1 MVGWHHRLD
10 GHELKQAP
18 GDGEGQ
24 GSMICCSPWG
34 HKELNTTEQL
44 NWSEET
50 NTQMPLSFNSS
61 LIVSTLTSNSCLLL
75 FFLTHLLQPS
85 SAQLSG
91 SPSRTPC
98 ELHRQVC
105 FDLWPMLIC
114 PLHNCSLESLCLMCT
129 YTLSSTGL
137 KFLVYKICVL
147 FSLDLAWAHSMY
159 KQAIPDLIVLKS
171 Y

>member
-1 MVGWHHRLD
+1 MVGWHHWLD

-44 NWSEET
+44 NWTEET

-85 SAQLSG
+85 SDQLSG

-98 ELHRQVC
+98 ELHRPVC
-105 FDLWPMLIC
+105 FDLWPLCLSVLCTTVPLNPFASCVPILC
-114 PLHNCSLESLCLMCT
+114 PQLAWNSLCIKSVFYFL
-129 YTLSSTGL
+129 LIWHGL
-137 KFLVYKICVL
+137 TVCINKQ
-147 FSLDLAWAHSMY
+147 SLTW
-159 KQAIPDLIVLKS
+159 
-171 Y
+171 

>member
-10 GHELKQAP
+10 GHEFKQAP

-44 NWSEET
+44 NWTEET

-61 LIVSTLTSNSCLLL
+61 LIVSTLTSNSCLLF

-91 SPSRTPC
+91 SPSKPLC
-98 ELHRQVC
+98 ELHHWVC
-105 FDLWPMLIC
+105 FDLWPLWSSVLCTTVPLNPVASCVPILC
-114 PLHNCSLESLCLMCT
+114 PQLAWNSLCIKSVFYFL
-129 YTLSSTGL
+129 LIWHGL
-137 KFLVYKICVL
+137 TVCIN
-147 FSLDLAWAHSMY
+147 
-159 KQAIPDLIVLKS
+159 KQPLTW
-171 Y
+171 